1 MAMHRNAGTPN
12 LLEKNETN
20 TLLLPVVGLDSRTT
34 AGNTDY
40 HLSLLYANNNNF
52 DKFDI
57 ARGVPTF
64 IRLSYKPPDSDGV
77 KSIFVHRVPESRRAQ
92 ITCIPYLQAFETLCV
107 WFCVR
112 FVSAFR
118 YTLYW
123 GNITDC

>member
-77 KSIFVHRVPESRRAQ
+77 KSILYIVYLNPGESKLPVFPIYRHLKR
-92 ITCIPYLQAFETLCV
+92 
-107 WFCVR
+107 
-112 FVSAFR
+112 SAYGFAVEE
-118 YTLYW
+118 
-123 GNITDC
+123 